1 MKKKLFASMMACAL
15 CAVTLTA
22 GCANKEEKQAQEAAA
37 ATAEA
42 IEETVNAGVED
53 LEVPESTGDMS
64 AIVGN
69 WTVNYMVDDE
79 NNDMTLD
86 EYAESIGVD
95 PATLETTY
103 VFSDDGSFSLILAGI
118 ETKGVWSVDEDDVVS
133 ITMPTGSM
141 GMLYVSDTDVLYLYD
156 DNSGMTTYLARE

>member
-1 MKKKLFASMMACAL
+1 
-15 CAVTLTA
+15 
-22 GCANKEEKQAQEAAA
+22 
-37 ATAEA
+37 
-42 IEETVNAGVED
+42 
-53 LEVPESTGDMS
+53 
-64 AIVGN
+64 
-69 WTVNYMVDDE
+69 MVDDE

-133 ITMPTGSM
+133 ITMPTGCWR
-141 GMLYVSDTDVLYLYD
+141 VSGLPYGWRTRICRAAGL
-156 DNSGMTTYLARE
+156 